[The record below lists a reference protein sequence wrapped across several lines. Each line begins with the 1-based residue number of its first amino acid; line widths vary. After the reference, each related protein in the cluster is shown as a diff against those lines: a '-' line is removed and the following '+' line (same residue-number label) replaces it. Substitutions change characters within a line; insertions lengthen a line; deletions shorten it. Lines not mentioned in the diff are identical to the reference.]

1 MLDGVLARIEVAV
14 PGLGD
19 YNSGFS
25 ADFAGIG
32 NWFTMFDDLQKRL
45 STAFGRFRAR
55 GVLTEANIAEG
66 LSEVRTAL
74 LEADVNYNVV
84 QEFMAKVNEKAVGSS
99 LLKAVRPDQQ
109 VVKIVHDSMVEMM
122 GPVDPSIR
130 FEKSGP
136 TILMLCGLQGSGK
149 TTTTGKLAKMLL
161 AQGRKPLMVAADL
174 QRPAAVEQLKVIGQQ
189 LGVPVFSQENSNP
202 VKVCQ
207 DALIEANR
215 QGRDTILLDTA
226 GRLHIDD
233 DLMAELKQIEKKVKP
248 HQVYFVCDALT
259 GQDAVAS
266 AGAFND
272 ALELDGVILTKLDGD
287 ARGGAALSVKQVTGV
302 PIKFVGMGEKLDKLQ
317 AFDPERIVGQIL
329 GMGDIVG
336 LVEAAQ
342 SAVNEEEAKR
352 QQEKLAKGKFDLN
365 DFRQQLTQM
374 KKMGSVKDL
383 MGMIPGMNQMAGQME
398 GVDADGEM
406 KRIQGIIDSMTK
418 DERKDPAR
426 IDISRRRRIA
436 AGAGVDPSD
445 VSGLVK
451 QFDAMAAFVKQMSQM
466 SMLDK
471 IRAMTGLGKAGAF
484 NPGAKLVAPKQGT
497 GKRLT
502 PKEKEKLRKERERE
516 ERKKR
521 REMKEGKEKDGP
533 QPGPPGK

>member
-1 MLDGVLARIEVAV
+1 
-14 PGLGD
+14 
-19 YNSGFS
+19 
-25 ADFAGIG
+25 
-32 NWFTMFDDLQKRL
+32 MFDDLQKRL

-66 LSEVRTAL
+66 LREVRTAL
-74 LEADVNYNVV
+74 LEADVNYGVV
-84 QEFMAKVNEKAVGSS
+84 TEFMKRINEQAVGSQII
-99 LLKAVRPDQQ
+99 KAVRPDQQ
-109 VVKIVHDSMVEMM
+109 FVKIVHDAMVEMM
-122 GPVDPSIR
+122 GPVDTAIR

-136 TILMLCGLQGSGK
+136 TILMMCGLQGSGK
-149 TTTTGKLAKMLL
+149 TTTTGKLARMLL

-174 QRPAAVEQLKVIGQQ
+174 QRPAAVEQLRVIGRQ
-189 LGVPVFSQENSNP
+189 LDVPVYSQESGDP

-266 AGAFND
+266 AGAFNE

-342 SAVNEEEAKR
+342 SAVDEEESRK

-365 DFRQQLTQM
+365 DFRTQLTQM

-383 MGMIPGMNQMAGQME
+383 MGMIPGMNQMAGNLE
-398 GVDADGEM
+398 GVDADGEV
-406 KRIQGIIDSMTK
+406 KRIQGIIDSMTRA
-418 DERKDPAR
+418 ERNDPHV

-484 NPGAKLVAPKQGT
+484 NPGARLVAPKQGT
-497 GKRLT
+497 GKRLS
-502 PKEKEKLRKERERE
+502 PKEKEKLRKEREKE

-521 REMKEGKEKDGP
+521 REMKEDKGKDGP
-533 QPGPPGK
+533 QPGAPGK

>member
-1 MLDGVLARIEVAV
+1 
-14 PGLGD
+14 
-19 YNSGFS
+19 
-25 ADFAGIG
+25 
-32 NWFTMFDDLQKRL
+32 MFDDLQKRL
-45 STAFGRFRAR
+45 GSAFGRFRAR
-55 GVLTEANIAEG
+55 GLLTEANIADG
-66 LSEVRTAL
+66 LKEVRTAL
-74 LEADVNYNVV
+74 LDADVNYDVV
-84 QEFMAKVNEKAVGSS
+84 QDFMAKVNQAAVGAQ
-99 LLKAVRPDQQ
+99 LIKAVRPEQQ
-109 VVKIVHDSMVEMM
+109 VVKIVHDAMVELM
-122 GPVDPSIR
+122 GPVDPAIR

-149 TTTTGKLAKMLL
+149 TTTCGKLARLL
-161 AQGRKPLMVAADL
+161 ASQGRKPLLVAADL

-189 LGVPVFSQENSNP
+189 LNLPVFSQAGSNP

-207 DALIEANR
+207 DAVAEANR

-233 DLMAELKQIEKKVKP
+233 DLMSELKQIEKKVRP

-266 AGAFND
+266 AGAFNS
-272 ALELDGVILTKLDGD
+272 ALELNGVILTKLDGD
-287 ARGGAALSVKQVTGV
+287 ARGGAALSVKHVTGV

-317 AFDPERIVGQIL
+317 VFDPERIVGQIL

-342 SAVNEEEAKR
+342 SAVDEDEARK

-365 DFRQQLTQM
+365 DFRKNLTQM

-383 MGMIPGMNQMAGQME
+383 MGMIPGLNQMAGSLE
-398 GVDADGEM
+398 GMDADGEV
-406 KRIQGIIDSMTK
+406 KRIQGIIDSMTG
-418 DERKDPAR
+418 DERRDPHK

-471 IRAMTGLGKAGAF
+471 VRAMTGLGQAGAF
-484 NPGAKLVAPKQGT
+484 NPGARLAAPKLGT

-502 PKEKEKLRKERERE
+502 PKEKEKLRKEREKE

-521 REMKEGKEKDGP
+521 REMKDKDGP
-533 QPGPPGK
+533 QPGPPPK

>member
-1 MLDGVLARIEVAV
+1 
-14 PGLGD
+14 
-19 YNSGFS
+19 
-25 ADFAGIG
+25 
-32 NWFTMFDDLQKRL
+32 MFDDLQKRL

-55 GVLTEANIAEG
+55 GLLTEANIAEG

-74 LEADVNYNVV
+74 LEADVNYTVV
-84 QEFMAKVNEKAVGSS
+84 QEFMAKVNEMAVGAQ
-99 LLKAVRPDQQ
+99 LIKAVRPDQQ
-109 VVKIVHDSMVEMM
+109 VVKIVHDAMIELM
-122 GPVDPSIR
+122 GPVDTAIR

-149 TTTTGKLAKMLL
+149 TTTTGKLARLL
-161 AQGRKPLMVAADL
+161 AAQGRKPLMVAADL
-174 QRPAAVEQLKVIGQQ
+174 QRPAAIEQLKVIGGQ
-189 LGVPVFSQENSNP
+189 LNIPVFSQ
-202 VKVCQ
+202 
-207 DALIEANR
+207 A
-215 QGRDTILLDTA
+215 RDTILLDTA

-266 AGAFND
+266 AGAFNE

-317 AFDPERIVGQIL
+317 PFDPERIVSQVL

-342 SAVNEEEAKR
+342 GAVDEEEQKR
-352 QQEKLAKGKFDLN
+352 QQEKLAKGKFDLY

-383 MGMIPGMNQMAGQME
+383 MGMIPGMSQMAGGLE
-398 GVDADGEM
+398 GVDADGEV
-406 KRIQGIIDSMTK
+406 KRIQGIIDSMTR
-418 DERKDPAR
+418 DERKDPHK

-484 NPGAKLVAPKQGT
+484 NPGARLVAPKQGT

-502 PKEKEKLRKERERE
+502 PKEKEKLRKEREKE

>member
-1 MLDGVLARIEVAV
+1 
-14 PGLGD
+14 
-19 YNSGFS
+19 
-25 ADFAGIG
+25 
-32 NWFTMFDDLQKRL
+32 MFDDLQKRL

-55 GVLTEANIAEG
+55 GVLTEANISEG

-84 QEFMAKVNEKAVGSS
+84 QEFMARVNEKAVGAQ
-99 LLKAVRPDQQ
+99 LIKAVRPDQQ
-109 VVKIVHDSMVEMM
+109 VVKIVHDAMIEMM

-149 TTTTGKLAKMLL
+149 TTTIGKLGKMLL
-161 AQGRKPLMVAADL
+161 SQGRKPLMVAADL
-174 QRPAAVEQLKVIGQQ
+174 QRPAAIEQLKVIGQQ
-189 LGVPVFSQENSNP
+189 LGIPVFAQENSNP

-233 DLMAELKQIEKKVKP
+233 DLMGELQQIEKKVKP

-266 AGAFND
+266 AGAFNE

-287 ARGGAALSVKQVTGV
+287 ARGGAALSVKHVTGV

-342 SAVNEEEAKR
+342 GAVDEEEAKR

-383 MGMIPGMNQMAGQME
+383 MGMIPGMSQMAGGLE
-398 GVDADGEM
+398 GVDADGEV
-406 KRIQGIIDSMTK
+406 KRIQGIIDSMTR
-418 DERKDPAR
+418 DERKNPDK

-484 NPGAKLVAPKQGT
+484 NPGARLVAPKQGT

-502 PKEKEKLRKERERE
+502 PKEKEKLRKEREKE

-521 REMKEGKEKDGP
+521 REMKEQKGKDGP

>member
-1 MLDGVLARIEVAV
+1 
-14 PGLGD
+14 
-19 YNSGFS
+19 
-25 ADFAGIG
+25 
-32 NWFTMFDDLQKRL
+32 MFDDLQKRL
-45 STAFGRFRAR
+45 STAFSRFRAR

-66 LSEVRTAL
+66 LREVRTAL
-74 LEADVNYNVV
+74 LEADVNFDVV
-84 QEFMAKVNEKAVGSS
+84 QAFMAKVNEKAVGAS

-109 VVKIVHDSMVEMM
+109 VVKIVHDAMIEMM

-149 TTTTGKLAKMLL
+149 TTTTGKLAKLL
-161 AQGRKPLMVAADL
+161 LSQGRKPLMVAADL
-174 QRPAAVEQLKVIGQQ
+174 QRPAAIEQLKVIGQQ
-189 LGVPVFSQENSNP
+189 LGVPVFAQENSNP

-233 DLMAELKQIEKKVKP
+233 ALMGELQQIEKKVKP

-266 AGAFND
+266 AGAFNE

-317 AFDPERIVGQIL
+317 PFDPERIVGQIL

-342 SAVNEEEAKR
+342 GAVDEEEAKR

-365 DFRQQLTQM
+365 DFRQQLSQM

-398 GVDADGEM
+398 GIDADGEVR
-406 KRIQGIIDSMTK
+406 RIQGMIDSMTR
-418 DERKDPAR
+418 DERKDPSK

-502 PKEKEKLRKERERE
+502 PKEKEKLRKEREKE

-521 REMKEGKEKDGP
+521 REMKEQKGKDGP